1 MERLDWGFATAGWWH
16 LFPQAKL
23 ANLLATI
30 SDHSPICLDTE
41 PQVRVPFVRKFKLE
55 NMWLTEPELNDVVHQ
70 NWPTGGDIEWP
81 SYPPAQM
88 SLNGGVTV
96 FV

>member
-1 MERLDWGFATAGWWH
+1 M
-16 LFPQAKL
+16 K
-23 ANLLATI
+23 
-30 SDHSPICLDTE
+30 
-41 PQVRVPFVRKFKLE
+41 KFKLE

-81 SYPPAQM
+81 SCPPAQM
-88 SLNGGVTV
+88 SLNSGVAV